1 MKAVIYARYSS
12 DKQRESSID
21 DQVRNCQ
28 KYADREQM
36 EILHVF
42 QDQAIS
48 GSVHNRSG
56 YQQMLTASE
65 TGIFDVL
72 LVDDLSRL
80 SRDDIE
86 MKRIIRLFNFK
97 GLRIIG
103 VADGYDSH
111 SKGHKIHA
119 GMKGLMNELY
129 LDDLREKTHR
139 GMSGQALKGFNCG
152 GRTYGYR
159 NVPIEDLERKDQYGR
174 PAVVAVAYEIH
185 PEQAIWIKRIYEW
198 FAQGETYRSIA
209 SKLNEMQVPSSR
221 GKAWATSGVKV
232 MLENE
237 MYLGRITWNKKEWL
251 KNPETG
257 KRVYRKR
264 PEHEWIVTEQPNLR
278 IISDELWKQVEMR
291 RPKLGANRSINQ
303 PAQRYL
309 FSGLLQCAECGG
321 NFIMGAKD
329 RYGCSTYKSKG
340 DSMCTNNVTVP
351 RGIVEERLMQ
361 GIKEEI
367 LTEESFRLFMEETTR
382 LLSQKEREEDTDALR
397 QQIQQVESE
406 RANIMAAIKMGILTK
421 TTKDEL
427 EATEK
432 RIEELQGVLSDSK
445 ELDPTTILPK
455 AKARFTDSVQQLE
468 KTLHTHTHL
477 ARDLIRPYV
486 GGKILLHRR
495 GKHLEAEIKNDME
508 NVLAE
513 AAGLQSLLMV
523 AGARFELTTFRL

>member
-12 DKQRESSID
+12 DKQRESSIA
-21 DQVRNCQ
+21 DQVRNCERH
-28 KYADREQM
+28 AERENM
-36 EILHVF
+36 EILRVF
-42 QDQAIS
+42 EDQAIS
-48 GSVHNRSG
+48 GSVLNRAG

-86 MKRIIRLFNFK
+86 MKRVIRLFNFK
-97 GLRIIG
+97 GLRVIG

-119 GMKGLMNELY
+119 GMKGLMNELF

-159 NVPIEDLERKDQYGR
+159 NVPIEDASRTDQYGR
-174 PAVVAVAYEIH
+174 PAVVAVAYEVH
-185 PEQAIWIKRIYEW
+185 PEQATWVKRIYEW
-198 FAQGETYRSIA
+198 FAAGETYRSIA
-209 SKLNEMQVPSSR
+209 SKLNAMQIPSPR
-221 GKAWATSGVKV
+221 GKEWATSGVKV
-232 MLENE
+232 ILENE

-264 PEHEWIVTEQPNLR
+264 PEHEWIVTEQPKLR
-278 IISDELWKQVEMR
+278 IISDALHKEVKMR
-291 RPKLGANRSINQ
+291 LPKFGSNRAANP

-321 NFIMGAKD
+321 NYIMGAKD
-329 RYGCSTYKSKG
+329 RYGCGTYRTKG
-340 DSMCTNNVTVP
+340 DSICTNNVTVP
-351 RGIVEERLMQ
+351 RKIVEERLLHS
-361 GIKEEI
+361 IKDEI
-367 LTEESFRLFMEETTR
+367 LTEDSFQLFMEETKR
-382 LLSQKEREEDTDALR
+382 LLAELEKDTDTQAVQ
-397 QQIQQVESE
+397 QQIAQAEAE
-406 RANIMAAIKMGILTK
+406 RTNIMAAIKMGVLTK

-427 EATEK
+427 EAAER
-432 RIEELQGVLSDSK
+432 RIEELQRAVLESK
-445 ELDPTTILPK
+445 QLDPVAALPK

-468 KTLHTHTHL
+468 ETVHSHVHL
-477 ARDLIRPYV
+477 ARDLIRPFV

-495 GKHLEAEIKNDME
+495 GKHLEAEIKSEFGEVMS
-508 NVLAE
+508 E
-513 AAGLQSLLMV
+513 AAGLESFLMV
-523 AGARFELTTFRL
+523 AGARFEPTTFRL